1 MINSKGIATVFIK
14 RAHSDSY
21 FYKFLFWKRHSR
33 DQSPIF
39 FVVVALR
46 RLQLLEN
53 RRENRRPQL
62 ARPSLCLFPGY
73 PGTVGPDFGVRPREG
88 IAAAAD
94 SGGKHFY
101 FPHPVADG
109 RRKPAGRQG
118 LFGGP
123 VADQGGAA
131 ANIFL
136 FAGGW
141 KATGVE
147 SRRGRERAREHP
159 RLVSVGHRILYV

>member
-1 MINSKGIATVFIK
+1 M
-14 RAHSDSY
+14 
-21 FYKFLFWKRHSR
+21 
-33 DQSPIF
+33 
-39 FVVVALR
+39 
-46 RLQLLEN
+46 
-53 RRENRRPQL
+53 
-62 ARPSLCLFPGY
+62 
-73 PGTVGPDFGVRPREG
+73 GPDFGVRPREG

-141 KATGVE
+141 GRPRAWRVAGGV
-147 SRRGRERAREHP
+147 RERESTRDWYPSGTGYFMYE
-159 RLVSVGHRILYV
+159 